1 MATWPC
7 VWLCASILNDIEG
20 NTAWDMAMS
29 LAVSLYVFLGRMQHG
44 QGHGRVPLLCFK
56 MQAHD
61 QIQGR
66 VSGRVCTAVHQNH
79 AFFDAATLAT
89 KATTFVTMHILNYN
103 ICNTYFSIQNN
114 TQKNQMITTLA
125 ITHMLQSHNTCKFE
139 NIQLQHLQLAFF

>member
-1 MATWPC
+1 MMHQKCENHKRSSKSTFWNFEA
-7 VWLCASILNDIEG
+7 VL
-20 NTAWDMAMS
+20 NTAMI
-29 LAVSLYVFLGRMQHG
+29 
-44 QGHGRVPLLCFK
+44 HGRVSWPCSPAVLK
-56 MQAHD
+56 MQAHG
-61 QIQGR
+61 QIHGR

-89 KATTFVTMHILNYN
+89 KATTLVTMHILNYN

-125 ITHMLQSHNTCKFE
+125 ITHMLQSYNTCKFE